1 MFSTTVK
8 QKNVALQFKVSID
21 AMGVLLL

>member
-1 MFSTTVK
+1 MFSTTVE
-8 QKNVALQFKVSID
+8 QKNVALQFEESID